1 MIFKLGKNTRRWA
14 AAWLSR
20 FARLNFSY
28 CGSGD
33 ESMESDPTRM
43 GHVFVNLLGDLKL
56 ELSFFTIEDLNIH
69 VLS

>member
-28 CGSGD
+28 CDSGG

-43 GHVFVNLLGDLKL
+43 RHVFVNLLGDLKL

>member
-1 MIFKLGKNTRRWA
+1 MVA
-14 AAWLSR
+14 ATNEKSK
-20 FARLNFSY
+20 
-28 CGSGD
+28 
-33 ESMESDPTRM
+33 ESDPTGM